1 MSQKFHEAT
10 TAAEW
15 AICRDREMRIQNY
28 NLQPIFNVQSLIVP
42 QGRGGLT
49 IKCHHS
55 ICCMLPPRIETGV
68 FPHLHFLCLTDNA
81 VPIVGAENSLQ
92 ALLKNF
98 MELCG
103 KFTMAA
109 VEVLPCMTFLGHNIG
124 FPCGM
129 QRSKVWQGI
138 SCFAL
143 VRFAIKISR
152 SSTCSQEGS

>member
-1 MSQKFHEAT
+1 M
-10 TAAEW
+10 
-15 AICRDREMRIQNY
+15 
-28 NLQPIFNVQSLIVP
+28 
-42 QGRGGLT
+42 
-49 IKCHHS
+49 
-55 ICCMLPPRIETGV
+55 
-68 FPHLHFLCLTDNA
+68 
-81 VPIVGAENSLQ
+81 PIVGAENSLQ

-109 VEVLPCMTFLGHNIG
+109 VEVLPCMTFRGHNIG

-129 QRSKVWQGI
+129 QQSKAWQGI

-143 VRFAIKISR
+143 VHFAIKISR

>member
-1 MSQKFHEAT
+1 
-10 TAAEW
+10 
-15 AICRDREMRIQNY
+15 MRIQNY